1 MADPL
6 FLCDGGGIFNGGV
19 GIINAVNIFHNTV
32 TWDLTYARFRLG
44 LLLASITF
52 PLNSHLRNTLH

>member
-6 FLCDGGGIFNGGV
+6 LLCDGGGIFNGGA
-19 GIINAVNIFHNTV
+19 GIINAVIVFV
-32 TWDLTYARFRLG
+32 SFRDNLEPHINLG

-52 PLNSHLRNTLH
+52 PPNSHLRNTLH